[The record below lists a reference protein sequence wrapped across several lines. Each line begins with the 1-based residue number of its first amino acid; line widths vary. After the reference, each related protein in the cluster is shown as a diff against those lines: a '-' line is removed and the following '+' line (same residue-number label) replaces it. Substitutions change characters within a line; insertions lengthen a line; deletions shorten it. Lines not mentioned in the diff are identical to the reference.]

1 MKLLGDGVMFH
12 FPRVSPAVLCALDLV
27 DTAPSVGLPP
37 ARVGVH
43 AGPVVFQNGDY
54 FGRAV
59 NVAARI
65 ADRAAPGEVL
75 VSDDV
80 VALTANGLGYEEVGH
95 VALKGV
101 AQRISLFRARRTPE
115 PG

>member
-1 MKLLGDGVMFH
+1 VKLLGDGVMFH
-12 FPRVSPAVLCALDLV
+12 FPLAAPAVLCALELV
-27 DTAPSVGLPP
+27 DAAPSVGLPP

-54 FGRAV
+54 FGRVV

-65 ADRAAPGEVL
+65 ADAAAPGEVL

-80 VALTANGLGYEEVGH
+80 VALATTEAGYEQVGP
-95 VALKGV
+95 VALKGL
-101 AQRISLFRARRTPE
+101 AQPIPLFRAMRTS
-115 PG
+115 